1 MKTPDELVVGDRFH
15 HLDGNSRV
23 TLTVTG
29 CPVPGSHGT
38 VRVPVTVS
46 NPESLDGAAL
56 TPSTRAAVTADSGV
70 VPLLSGREVDTLG
83 R

>member
-29 CPVPGSHGT
+29 CPV
-38 VRVPVTVS
+38 TVS

-56 TPSTRAAVTADSGV
+56 TPSTLAAVTAGSGV

>member
-1 MKTPDELVVGDRFH
+1 MKTPEKLVAGDQFH
-15 HLDGNSRV
+15 HRDGNSRV

-38 VRVPVTVS
+38 VRVPVSVS
-46 NPESLDGAAL
+46 APESLDGSAL
-56 TPSTRAAVTADSGV
+56 TPSTHAAVTAGSGV
-70 VPLLSGREVDTLG
+70 IPLLSGREVKTLG